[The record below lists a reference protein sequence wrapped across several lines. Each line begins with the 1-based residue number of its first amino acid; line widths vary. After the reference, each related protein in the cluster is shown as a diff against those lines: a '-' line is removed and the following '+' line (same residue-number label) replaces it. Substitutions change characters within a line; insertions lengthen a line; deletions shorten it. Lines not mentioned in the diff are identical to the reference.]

1 VGKYIGRLSNTFV
14 NMQQAIVS
22 LRDVAALLNQTC
34 QRSQRQEAVRL
45 SRLRSYKSRPGTLSG
60 ILRFQDNLCFMR
72 PEHFKVG
79 STFSELRLRK
89 GCCLPLGRAIHV
101 SARNERVLRS
111 FLGLAAQVIL
121 PTGPLGEE
129 ASLKTPSVLVPPG
142 LTLKMLPTVPVTFGT
157 GPSTLEQLSFTGAPV
172 ELCEALL
179 AAVGLDKDRE
189 PQSLGPGSSQ
199 VFSICRALLVDPD
212 VLCAFRPLA
221 LVPLDVKPQIA
232 TLLRLWQGGGGLPGI
247 AAALG
252 FAMDSEVHRPKARTL
267 ILGNSA
273 GELPKLPALDEHLD
287 LDAIL
292 WCDAFSP
299 RARAVE
305 SEESVPSSS
314 PRNQSQVLSPM
325 GCCLGRSL
333 RLP

>member
-1 VGKYIGRLSNTFV
+1 MGR
-14 NMQQAIVS
+14 QE
-22 LRDVAALLNQTC
+22 AALLLLRGFKPRRLC
-34 QRSQRQEAVRL
+34 PLRAV
-45 SRLRSYKSRPGTLSG
+45 S
-60 ILRFQDNLCFMR
+60 ILR
-72 PEHFKVG
+72 
-79 STFSELRLRK
+79 
-89 GCCLPLGRAIHV
+89 
-101 SARNERVLRS
+101 
-111 FLGLAAQVIL
+111 
-121 PTGPLGEE
+121 
-129 ASLKTPSVLVPPG
+129 
-142 LTLKMLPTVPVTFGT
+142 
-157 GPSTLEQLSFTGAPV
+157 LSFTGAPL

-179 AAVGLDKDRE
+179 AAVGLDSRE

-252 FAMDSEVHRPKARTL
+252 FAMDSEVYRPKARTL

-273 GELPKLPALDEHLD
+273 GDLPKLPALDEHLD

-292 WCDAFSP
+292 WCDESSP
-299 RARAVE
+299 RARAVVE
-305 SEESVPSSS
+305 SESVPSSS
-314 PRNQSQVLSPM
+314 PPRSQSQQSQVLSPT
-325 GCCLGRSL
+325 GCCLGRRL